1 MESEIRVK
9 LDHFYLLRVPT
20 VTQICSRERQTKTR
34 VREIDWMF
42 NSQRETYKMTG
53 WLRDNTDRDKN
64 MTD

>member
-9 LDHFYLLRVPT
+9 LDQFYLLQVPT
-20 VTQICSRERQTKTR
+20 STQICSRERQTKTR

-42 NSQRETYKMTG
+42 NSQRETYKMTE